1 MGRAAQALTPGGACQ
16 NAQMISNAPLTETE
30 IERLEVFLLRED
42 GGLNQPMN
50 MAMIDGFLAA
60 VVSGPGL
67 IMPGE
72 WMRWIWDTENGQET
86 PEFQSQQEAQDIL
99 NLLMRHYQDVN
110 DTLTHAPQDYEPLI
124 MERTVEGRVIPI
136 IDEWCM
142 GYYKGMSL
150 DLASWLP
157 LLMTQAHPLGPILRY
172 GTEEGWELLKGQKPD
187 LDEHQAFADQLAP
200 AAREVHAHW
209 LAQRR
214 EQQARG
220 EMPEVLRRQEP
231 LRKAAKVGRNE
242 ACPCGSGRKYKHC
255 HGLN

>member
-1 MGRAAQALTPGGACQ
+1 
-16 NAQMISNAPLTETE
+16 MISNAPLTDAE
-30 IERLEVFLLRED
+30 IEQLEEFLLRED
-42 GGLNQPMN
+42 GALNQPMD

-72 WMRWIWDTENGQET
+72 WLRWIWDTEEGQES
-86 PEFQSQQEAQDIL
+86 PDFPSQQQTQDIL
-99 NLLMRHYQDVN
+99 NLIMRHYQHVN
-110 DTLTHAPQDYEPLI
+110 DTLTHAPQEYEPLI
-124 MERTVEGRVIPI
+124 TERTVDGRVVPI

-150 DLASWLP
+150 DLAGWAP
-157 LLMTQAHPLGPILRY
+157 LLMTQAKLLGPILRY
-172 GTEEGWELLKGQKPD
+172 GTDEGWELMKTQEPN
-187 LDEHQAFADQLAP
+187 LDEHQAFADQLGP
-200 AAREVHAHW
+200 SARAVHAYW
-209 LAQRR
+209 LKQRR

-231 LRKAAKVGRNE
+231 LRKPAKVGRNE
-242 ACPCGSGRKYKHC
+242 ACSCGSGKKYKHC